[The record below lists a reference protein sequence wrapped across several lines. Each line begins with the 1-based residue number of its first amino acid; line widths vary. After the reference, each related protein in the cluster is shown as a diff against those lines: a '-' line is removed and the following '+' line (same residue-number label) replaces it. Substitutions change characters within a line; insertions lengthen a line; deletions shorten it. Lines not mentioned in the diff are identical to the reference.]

1 MSSSFPKSESTTSL
15 LKSSSAAKRPTHL
28 PERTAESRRSQHHHQ
43 HQHQHQH
50 HHRPAAFHGSSNADE
65 SFWSAEC
72 DISAR
77 RPLCHPSLIG
87 SRDSDCN
94 EATRVKCKSH
104 APHSEGQDPPEPKGE
119 AGRCVRERCR
129 SSKPT
134 HRHHH
139 RRKHNRE
146 DRPPPAGPSDP
157 EHPRRCPTTYTRPVP
172 RVPSLSNSNDDRAP
186 LCEQRDHKG
195 ASSAN
200 SGGQVS
206 SPSPSSCSLLP
217 LSSRSSRRSRR
228 SSAASSASEINLR
241 TILHS
246 LFGQMLQDAERR
258 FRGVLSCEEM
268 SQAGYL
274 EPYQESIV
282 SMTQNCL
289 LMSNIH
295 GQTCVFLSKDVAECR
310 QSVQLRDAFKE
321 FDKDKDGFISCKD
334 LGNCMRTMGYM
345 PTEMELIELSQQ
357 INMNLGGHVDFED
370 FVELMGPKLLAETAD
385 MIGIK
390 ELKDAFR
397 EYLLFHVLSCASAF
411 LSKFDTNGD
420 GAISTSELR
429 DAMRKLL
436 GQQVGL
442 KEAEDILRDVDLNG
456 DGLVDFEGKAAFTYD
471 LFKCSAIAAFRHSPP
486 LSLNRVCTNDVSLR
500 S

>member
-43 HQHQHQH
+43 HQHQH
-50 HHRPAAFHGSSNADE
+50 HHRPAALQSSSSKAEE

-87 SRDSDCN
+87 SQDSSNDA
-94 EATRVKCKSH
+94 ATRGKSKSH
-104 APHSEGQDPPEPKGE
+104 APHSQVPDPPEPNGE
-119 AGRCVRERCR
+119 AGRGVRERCR
-129 SSKPT
+129 TSKPT

-146 DRPPPAGPSDP
+146 DRPAAAGPPEP
-157 EHPRRCPTTYTRPVP
+157 EHPRRCHTHARPVP
-172 RVPSLSNSNDDRAP
+172 RVPSLSDSNDDRAP
-186 LCEQRDHKG
+186 LCEPKDHKG
-195 ASSAN
+195 VSVAN
-200 SGGQVS
+200 SGGHVS
-206 SPSPSSCSLLP
+206 SPSPSSCSLVP

-228 SSAASSASEINLR
+228 SSAASSASDINLR
-241 TILHS
+241 TILNS
-246 LFGQMLQDAERR
+246 LFGQILQDAERR
-258 FRGVLSCEEM
+258 FGGVLPCEEM
-268 SQAGYL
+268 GQAGYL
-274 EPYQESIV
+274 GPYQESIV
-282 SMTQNCL
+282 SMTQNCIL
-289 LMSNIH
+289 VRNARL
-295 GQTCVFLSKDVAECR
+295 QTCVFLSKGMAECR
-310 QSVQLRDAFKE
+310 QADRELRPEEMDELRDAFKE

-397 EYLLFHVLSCASAF
+397 E
-411 LSKFDTNGD
+411 FDTNGD

-442 KEAEDILRDVDLNG
+442 KEVEDILRDVDLNG
-456 DGLVDFEGKAAFTYD
+456 DGLVDFEEFVRMM
-471 LFKCSAIAAFRHSPP
+471 SR
-486 LSLNRVCTNDVSLR
+486 
-500 S
+500 

>member
-1 MSSSFPKSESTTSL
+1 MSSTFPKSESTTSL
-15 LKSSSAAKRPTHL
+15 LKSSSAARRPTHL
-28 PERTAESRRSQHHHQ
+28 PDHTAESRRSQHHHQ
-43 HQHQHQH
+43 HQHQH
-50 HHRPAAFHGSSNADE
+50 HHRPAALQSSRKPEE
-65 SFWSAEC
+65 SFWPAEC
-72 DISAR
+72 DITAR

-87 SRDSDCN
+87 TQEGSNN
-94 EATRVKCKSH
+94 EATRGKCKTHVPISQV
-104 APHSEGQDPPEPKGE
+104 PDLQEPNGE
-119 AGRCVRERCR
+119 AGRGVRERCR

-139 RRKHNRE
+139 RRKHHRE
-146 DRPPPAGPSDP
+146 DRPPPAGPP
-157 EHPRRCPTTYTRPVP
+157 EPGHPPRCHAHTRPIP
-172 RVPSLSNSNDDRAP
+172 RVPSLLDSSDDRAP
-186 LCEQRDHKG
+186 LCEPRDHKVG
-195 ASSAN
+195 SLTN

-206 SPSPSSCSLLP
+206 SPSPSSCSLVP

-228 SSAASSASEINLR
+228 SSAASSASDINLR
-241 TILHS
+241 TILNS
-246 LFGQMLQDAERR
+246 LFGQDRELRP
-258 FRGVLSCEEM
+258 EEM
-268 SQAGYL
+268 D
-274 EPYQESIV
+274 E
-282 SMTQNCL
+282 
-289 LMSNIH
+289 
-295 GQTCVFLSKDVAECR
+295 
-310 QSVQLRDAFKE
+310 LRDAFKE

-397 EYLLFHVLSCASAF
+397 E
-411 LSKFDTNGD
+411 FDTNGD

-442 KEAEDILRDVDLNG
+442 KEVEDILRDVDLNG
-456 DGLVDFEGKAAFTYD
+456 DGLVDFEEFVRMM
-471 LFKCSAIAAFRHSPP
+471 SH
-486 LSLNRVCTNDVSLR
+486 
-500 S
+500 

>member
-1 MSSSFPKSESTTSL
+1 MSSSFTKSESTTSL
-15 LKSSSAAKRPTHL
+15 LKSSSSSAAAAVKRPTQL

-43 HQHQHQH
+43 QHQHQHQHQH
-50 HHRPAAFHGSSNADE
+50 HHRPAALHSSSSRAEE

-77 RPLCHPSLIG
+77 RPLCHPSLVG
-87 SRDSDCN
+87 SPDPAAAAAAARG
-94 EATRVKCKSH
+94 KCRSH
-104 APHSEGQDPPEPKGE
+104 APHGQVPEPQEPNGE
-119 AGRCVRERCR
+119 AGRGVRERCR
-129 SSKPT
+129 SSNKPA

-146 DRPPPAGPSDP
+146 DRPPPAAPEP
-157 EHPRRCPTTYTRPVP
+157 EHPRRCHTHSRPVP
-172 RVPSLSNSNDDRAP
+172 RVPSLSDSTDDRAP
-186 LCEQRDHKG
+186 LCEPRELKG
-195 ASSAN
+195 A
-200 SGGQVS
+200 S
-206 SPSPSSCSLLP
+206 SPSPSSCSLVP

-228 SSAASSASEINLR
+228 SSAASSASDINLR
-241 TILHS
+241 TILNS
-246 LFGQMLQDAERR
+246 LFGQDRELRP
-258 FRGVLSCEEM
+258 EEM
-268 SQAGYL
+268 D
-274 EPYQESIV
+274 E
-282 SMTQNCL
+282 
-289 LMSNIH
+289 
-295 GQTCVFLSKDVAECR
+295 
-310 QSVQLRDAFKE
+310 LRDAFKE

-397 EYLLFHVLSCASAF
+397 E
-411 LSKFDTNGD
+411 FDTNGD

-442 KEAEDILRDVDLNG
+442 KEVEDILRDVDLNG
-456 DGLVDFEGKAAFTYD
+456 DGLVDFEEFVRMM
-471 LFKCSAIAAFRHSPP
+471 SR
-486 LSLNRVCTNDVSLR
+486 
-500 S
+500 

>member
-15 LKSSSAAKRPTHL
+15 LKSSSAARRPTHL
-28 PERTAESRRSQHHHQ
+28 PERPADTSRRS
-43 HQHQHQH
+43 QHQHQH
-50 HHRPAAFHGSSNADE
+50 HHRPAALHSSSKAEE

-77 RPLCHPSLIG
+77 RPLCHPSLVGNTDSG
-87 SRDSDCN
+87 SNDA
-94 EATRVKCKSH
+94 ATRGKCKSH
-104 APHSEGQDPPEPKGE
+104 APHSQVPDPPEPNGE
-119 AGRCVRERCR
+119 AGRGVRERCR
-129 SSKPT
+129 SSTKPA

-146 DRPPPAGPSDP
+146 DRPPAAAAAAGPPEP
-157 EHPRRCPTTYTRPVP
+157 EHPRRCHTHTRPVP
-172 RVPSLSNSNDDRAP
+172 RVPSLSDSNDDRAP
-186 LCEQRDHKG
+186 LCEPRDHKG
-195 ASSAN
+195 LRLAN
-200 SGGQVS
+200 SGGKVS
-206 SPSPSSCSLLP
+206 SPNPSSCSPVP

-241 TILHS
+241 TILNS
-246 LFGQMLQDAERR
+246 LFGQDRELRP
-258 FRGVLSCEEM
+258 EEM
-268 SQAGYL
+268 D
-274 EPYQESIV
+274 E
-282 SMTQNCL
+282 
-289 LMSNIH
+289 
-295 GQTCVFLSKDVAECR
+295 
-310 QSVQLRDAFKE
+310 LRDAFKE
-321 FDKDKDGFISCKD
+321 FDKNKDGFISCKD

-397 EYLLFHVLSCASAF
+397 E
-411 LSKFDTNGD
+411 FDTNGD

-442 KEAEDILRDVDLNG
+442 NEVEDILRDVDLNG
-456 DGLVDFEGKAAFTYD
+456 DGLVDFEEFVRMM
-471 LFKCSAIAAFRHSPP
+471 SR
-486 LSLNRVCTNDVSLR
+486 
-500 S
+500 